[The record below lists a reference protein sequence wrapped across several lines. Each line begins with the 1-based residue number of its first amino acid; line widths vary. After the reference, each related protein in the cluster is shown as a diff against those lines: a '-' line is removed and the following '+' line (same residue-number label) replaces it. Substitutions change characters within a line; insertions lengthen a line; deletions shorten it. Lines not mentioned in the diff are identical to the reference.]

1 MKLQYKLSLVL
12 LLFTNVAFSHPD
24 GMKPYWYPSAYTYG
38 FVKGCWQSFTE
49 KQAFTEFWPAEIQE
63 VCGCVLDSLRHSL
76 TWEEVESKDSTK
88 FDEIVAGVLPI
99 CILEQTQKKE
109 KNKHENTDPY
119 SG

>member
-1 MKLQYKLSLVL
+1 MRYLLIGIILLWSSILS
-12 LLFTNVAFSHPD
+12 AHPD

-49 KQAFTEFWPAEIQE
+49 RQAFTEFWPEEIQE

-76 TWEEVESKDSTK
+76 TWEEVESKESTK

-99 CILEQTQKKE
+99 CILEQTKRKE
-109 KNKHENTDPY
+109 KNE
-119 SG
+119 G